1 MTSEEIIQRLLD
13 EKKITVKEAMILI
26 KDTCKYVCDS
36 FNHNVKIKEEH
47 KYPMVM
53 TMYGV
58 PGTEDIFKFPSVTS
72 TTFNSH
78 NIKEHNNVHADITG
92 LKETKINE

>member
-1 MTSEEIIQRLLD
+1 
-13 EKKITVKEAMILI
+13 
-26 KDTCKYVCDS
+26 
-36 FNHNVKIKEEH
+36 
-47 KYPMVM
+47 M

-78 NIKEHNNVHADITG
+78 NIKEHNDIAR
-92 LKETKINE
+92 LK

>member
-13 EKKITVKEAMILI
+13 EKKITVKEAMTLI
-26 KDTCKYVCDS
+26 KDICKYTWNS
-36 FNHNVKIKEEH
+36 FNHDTKIREEH
-47 KYPMVM
+47 KYPTVM

-78 NIKEHNNVHADITG
+78 NIKEHNDIC
-92 LKETKINE
+92 